1 MISIVFTLSLGSH
14 FLSFLSFASIG
25 DIYYGKGKD
34 LDWQKIQLETKNMS
48 SHDLE
53 HVSSKKDE

>member
-1 MISIVFTLSLGSH
+1 MIFILLLDGQ
-14 FLSFLSFASIG
+14 FLSFFCASIG

-34 LDWQKIQLETKNMS
+34 LDWQKIQLETRNMS
-48 SHDLE
+48 SQDLE